1 MSDLIMVADRVLIEP
16 DDGER
21 QTKSGLLLPA
31 SVSESERVNSGT
43 VVRVGPGYV
52 IPNPEYSDAEPWA
65 EPKAPVRYLP
75 LQARIGDHAYFIRKD
90 SIEITYQQK
99 DYLIV
104 PHHSIL
110 ALLRPDPSEILDNLG
125 GGEEVYNV

>member
-1 MSDLIMVADRVLIEP
+1 MVADRVLIEA
-16 DDGER
+16 DGGEK

-31 SVSESERVNSGT
+31 SVLESERVHVGM

-52 IPNPEYSDAEPWA
+52 IPNPDFSDSEPWA

-75 LQARIGDHAYFIRKD
+75 LQAKAGDQAYFVRKD
-90 SIEITYQQK
+90 AIDVTYK
-99 DYLIV
+99 DRDYLIV

-110 ALLRPDPSEILDNLG
+110 ALLRPDSADILPSFDDLG
-125 GGEEVYNV
+125 

>member
-1 MSDLIMVADRVLIEP
+1 MVADRVLIEA
-16 DDGER
+16 DGGEK

-31 SVSESERVNSGT
+31 SVLESERVHVGM

-52 IPNPEYSDAEPWA
+52 IPNPDFSDSEPWA

-75 LQARIGDHAYFIRKD
+75 LQARAGDQAYFVRKD
-90 SIEITYQQK
+90 AIDVTYQGK

-110 ALLRPDPSEILDNLG
+110 ALLRPDSSDILPGFD
-125 GGEEVYNV
+125 ETS